1 MTRCSGRPHFE
12 HIDDEEVFADILDA
26 KLRGAYFT
34 VQLLPLSRPPKAV
47 DMPDRGSYWG
57 PVQTVHSAQRGRAKG
72 VRPSNGVDEP

>member
-12 HIDDEEVFADILDA
+12 HINDLREVFADLDA
-26 KLRGAYFT
+26 KFRGAYFT
-34 VQLLPLSRPPKAV
+34 VSRCPYRGLQRPV